1 MKFRI
6 LVFLIFLNSCES
18 IFYDNYKIID
28 LSKQRKNDSLSYTI
42 KKGDN
47 LYSISRKF
55 NVSIQKS
62 IFIYKLQC
70 LLFEKK
76 KNSLM
81 DVE

>member
-28 LSKQRKNDSLSYTI
+28 LSKQRKKDSLSYTI